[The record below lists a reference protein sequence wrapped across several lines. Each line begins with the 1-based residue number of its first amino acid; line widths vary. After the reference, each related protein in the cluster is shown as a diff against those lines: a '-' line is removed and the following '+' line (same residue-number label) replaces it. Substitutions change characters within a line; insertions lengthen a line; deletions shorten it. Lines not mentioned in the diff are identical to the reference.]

1 MTNIVE
7 LTPAELEMIV
17 LKREQDEL
25 IKKEKE
31 LQKQAKIEKKLLEHE
46 RVMEGINKAE
56 KEQLH
61 YSQEYKNELGEGWEI
76 KIEYTD
82 KTFNS
87 SIFDEETG
95 SYVIVHS
102 TPYTAQTAK
111 IINGEYVVKVTRD
124 GNKEYYKKDHNYYMF
139 LSGPDISWMASERA
153 YKKAS
158 TINKKIAGL
167 KEIKE
172 NKIKLAQKQSSALQQ
187 VVDKMKIE
195 YPGVEISTKKVY
207 ERVIYTKRDYEE
219 YNHLTIVF
227 NNGIKITYKVYS
239 DGSLS
244 RKEIEFGEVK
254 NPWELMSILNK
265 IDLNNK

>member
-1 MTNIVE
+1 MTNTVE

-46 RVMEGINKAE
+46 RIIEGINKTE

-61 YSQEYKNELGEGWEI
+61 YSQEYKNELGEDWKI

-82 KTFNS
+82 KTLNS
-87 SIFDEETG
+87 SIFDEETRN
-95 SYVIVHS
+95 YVIVHS

-111 IINGEYVVKVTRD
+111 IINGKYVVKVSKESNKRD
-124 GNKEYYKKDHNYYMF
+124 HIYYMF

-158 TINKKIAGL
+158 TINKKIVGL

-172 NKIKLAQKQSSALQQ
+172 NKIKLAQKQSSSLQQ

-195 YPGVEISTKKVY
+195 YPGAEISIKKEY
-207 ERVIYTKRDYEE
+207 ERVMYTKKRDYEE

-244 RKEIEFGEVK
+244 RKEIWFGEVK